1 MSVSPLL
8 NEKELLMKITS
19 GDRYAFTKLF
29 NHYQNF
35 VFSFARRI
43 THSEDL
49 ALEIVQDVFLNVWN
63 TRTRLAEIESFGAYL
78 NRLVRNRAFNV
89 LRDLSKRANLSL
101 DLEQAEEQA
110 EVSTLE
116 QLDYRETL
124 KIVDQA
130 ISGLSPQQQL
140 AYQLC
145 HQQGLKYEEAGKQ
158 MGISPQ
164 TVHVH
169 MRLALKK
176 IREHLKKNAIAF
188 PLLVMVLMK

>member
-1 MSVSPLL
+1 MPVSLLL
-8 NEKELLMKITS
+8 NEKELLIKIAK
-19 GDRYAFTKLF
+19 GDRYAFTTVF

-35 VFSFARRI
+35 VFSFAKRI
-43 THSEDL
+43 THSDDM
-49 ALEIVQDVFLNVWN
+49 ALEIVQDVFLNIWN
-63 TRTRLAEIESFGAYL
+63 TRSRLEDIESFGAYL

-89 LRDLSKRANLSL
+89 LRDLSKKANLTV
-101 DLEQAEEQA
+101 DLEQAEGKA
-110 EVSTLE
+110 EASTLE

-124 KIVDQA
+124 RIVDQA

-169 MRLALKK
+169 MRSALKK
-176 IREHLKKNAIAF
+176 IREHLKRNAIAF
-188 PLLVMVLMK
+188 PLLVMVLLK